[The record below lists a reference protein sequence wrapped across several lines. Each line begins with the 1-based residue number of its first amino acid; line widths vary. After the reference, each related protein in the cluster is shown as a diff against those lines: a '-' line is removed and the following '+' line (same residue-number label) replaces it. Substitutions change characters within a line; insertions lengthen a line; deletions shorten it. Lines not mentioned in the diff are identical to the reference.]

1 MAEKPKNKPE
11 PLIVSSPKVDTR
23 PDRYCSICKG
33 NVKVPC
39 VTESEGRR
47 RKCIR

>member
-1 MAEKPKNKPE
+1 MDEKKLKPI
-11 PLIVSSPKVDTR
+11 IVSSPKVDTR

-33 NVKVPC
+33 NVKNPC
-39 VTESEGRR
+39 ITEQEAKR

>member
-1 MAEKPKNKPE
+1 MAEKPKKPE

-39 VTESEGRR
+39 ATEQEGRR